1 MKSDKSQEE
10 ATSQRASGAA
20 GDILPKTRVMYGIG
34 LLLWVLLGF
43 VTAQFIVGVP
53 YLLLVQAGMLTAST
67 LLDTV
72 IAAVVYTLTL
82 GIVIGVPYKWL
93 GVRVTKKEL
102 GLTRWP
108 NLMDVVYTPI
118 AFIVYMMCAAVLT
131 MAVMVAFPNIDMT
144 QEQQVGFDD
153 ISQGYEYVLA
163 FLTLVIIAP
172 VAEEV
177 LIRGY
182 LYGRIRKYF
191 SVVAAA
197 AATAVLFSA
206 MHVQLN
212 VAISLLPIGIILVV
226 LREKTGSIWAGIFL
240 HMLKNGIAYY
250 LLFINP
256 ILPSTI
262 GA

>member
-1 MKSDKSQEE
+1 
-10 ATSQRASGAA
+10 
-20 GDILPKTRVMYGIG
+20 
-34 LLLWVLLGF
+34 
-43 VTAQFIVGVP
+43 
-53 YLLLVQAGMLTAST
+53 
-67 LLDTV
+67 
-72 IAAVVYTLTL
+72 
-82 GIVIGVPYKWL
+82 
-93 GVRVTKKEL
+93 
-102 GLTRWP
+102 
-108 NLMDVVYTPI
+108 
-118 AFIVYMMCAAVLT
+118 IVYMMCAAVLT